1 MLRAADVRNWHIS
14 DELARASNVWNRPES
29 RSRRAP
35 LYWVLTLVITN
46 DGRLAVGPEPV
57 EGGKPRRAKTE
68 GKARAARADSKQARM
83 IALMQRPQGMT
94 LDDACKAFDWQ
105 RHTVRGAIAGALK
118 GKLGLNINVEE
129 AEGRRVYRIAA

>member
-1 MLRAADVRNWHIS
+1 
-14 DELARASNVWNRPES
+14 
-29 RSRRAP
+29 
-35 LYWVLTLVITN
+35 
-46 DGRLAVGPEPV
+46 
-57 EGGKPRRAKTE
+57 
-68 GKARAARADSKQARM
+68 M

-105 RHTVRGAIAGALK
+105 RHTVRGAIAGTLK